1 MPADV
6 AGANY
11 LKGITSVIKAD
22 AGDFDVAPGAVGA
35 GKNKARVGSNFA
47 GLAGLSP
54 EHNRDWV
61 LRQKVS
67 QLSSLKLLMIA
78 FEHFRPRRIGI
89 HDQAGGNDGQTFGE
103 DLHRSQ
109 QHRGIRNFRRVG
121 LILGERTC
129 HFKISQSAFLEI
141 SGCHAQTKALARKHV
156 LGKHQIGAGA
166 LSKDVP
172 SPESGSRR

>member
-1 MPADV
+1 MPANIT
-6 AGANY
+6 GADY
-11 LKGITSVIKAD
+11 LKVTVSVSKPN
-22 AGDFDVAPGAVGA
+22 AGDFNVAAGAVGA
-35 GKNKARVGSNFA
+35 GENEVCLRSNFA

-67 QLSSLKLLMIA
+67 QFSSLKLLMIA
-78 FEHFRPRRIGI
+78 FEHFRPGRIGI
-89 HDQAGGNDGQTFGE
+89 HDKSGGNDGQTFGE

-129 HFKISQSAFLEI
+129 HVKISQSAFLEI

-172 SPESGSRR
+172 APESGSRM